1 MQKRPCNRLKIDA
14 GQLHPRKRK
23 GIIRNARR
31 KPGVIL
37 YKNGADVLVNT
48 TSGQTRPLI
57 RRVRDFIKGEVV
69 LTAAVVLALLSAI
82 AVPPDAGYVGYID
95 WDTLALLFSLMA
107 VTKGLQML
115 GLFDAL
121 GAALLRRTATTRR
134 MVLALVALPFFFSM
148 LITND
153 VSLITFVPFALTVL
167 RMAGQDRLVIPT
179 VVLQTAAANLGSML
193 TPMGNPQNLYLYNRS
208 GMGFGAF
215 CALMLPY
222 VALSGVCIGVLCV
235 LPRSVP
241 VHTDLPSIELGDK
254 RKMAL
259 FAVGG
264 LLCLGCIAKL
274 LPPLGVAALTAV
286 VLLLIDRPLLAKIDY
301 SLLGTFI
308 AFFVFIGNMGR
319 IESFQNFLSG
329 ILAGHEV
336 AVAVLASQIISN
348 VPAALL
354 LSGYSSAWPQLI
366 VGCNLGGLGTLIA
379 SMASLISYKLVAK
392 QYPEKRPRYFLWFTL
407 CNVGLLVL
415 LLAESLVV

>member
-1 MQKRPCNRLKIDA
+1 MELTGWGR
-14 GQLHPRKRK
+14 
-23 GIIRNARR
+23 
-31 KPGVIL
+31 
-37 YKNGADVLVNT
+37 VLLWL
-48 TSGQTRPLI
+48 QRAKA
-57 RRVRDFIKGEVV
+57 FIKSEVV
-69 LTAAVVLALLSAI
+69 LTVAVVLAILSSI
-82 AVPPDAGYVGYID
+82 AVPPDAAWAGYID

-107 VTKGLQML
+107 VTKGLQGL

-121 GAALLRRTATTRR
+121 GAALLRRMAATRQ
-134 MVLALVALPFFFSM
+134 MVLVLVFLPFVFSM

-167 RMAGQDRLVIPT
+167 HMAGQDRLVIPT

-208 GMGFGAF
+208 GMSFGAF

-222 VALSGVCIGVLCV
+222 VVLSGVCIAVLCV

-241 VHTDLPSIELGDK
+241 VHTALPATPLGDK

-259 FAVGG
+259 CGVGA
-264 LLCLGCIAKL
+264 LLCLGCIAKV
-274 LPPLGVAALTAV
+274 LPPLGVAAVTAV
-286 VLLLIDRPLLAKIDY
+286 VLIISDRPLLARIDY

-336 AVAVLASQIISN
+336 AVAVLASQVISN

-392 QYPEKRPRYFLWFTL
+392 QHPEMRPKYFAWFTL
-407 CNVGLLVL
+407 CNVGLLAL
-415 LLAESLVV
+415 LLVESLFV

>member
-1 MQKRPCNRLKIDA
+1 M
-14 GQLHPRKRK
+14 
-23 GIIRNARR
+23 
-31 KPGVIL
+31 PGVIL
-37 YKNGADVLVNT
+37 YKNGADVLVKTENEQ
-48 TSGQTRPLI
+48 SLAQ
-57 RRVRDFIKGEVV
+57 RVKAFIKGEVV
-69 LTAAVVLALLSAI
+69 LTVAVVLALLSAI
-82 AVPPDAGYVGYID
+82 AVPPDAEYAGYID

-208 GMGFGAF
+208 GMGFGEF
-215 CALMLPY
+215 CTLMLPY
-222 VALSGVCIGVLCV
+222 VALSGVCIAVLCV
-235 LPRSVP
+235 LPRSAA
-241 VHTDLPSIELGDK
+241 VHTDLPRIQLGDK
-254 RKMAL
+254 RRMAL
-259 FAVGG
+259 FALGG

-286 VLLLIDRPLLAKIDY
+286 VLVLFDRPLLAKIDY

-336 AVAVLASQIISN
+336 AVAVLASQVISN

-392 QYPEKRPRYFLWFTL
+392 QYPDKRPRYFFWFTF

>member
-1 MQKRPCNRLKIDA
+1 M
-14 GQLHPRKRK
+14 
-23 GIIRNARR
+23 
-31 KPGVIL
+31 PGVIL
-37 YKNGADVLVNT
+37 YKNGADVLVKT
-48 TSGQTRPLI
+48 ASGQTLSPAL
-57 RRVRDFIKGEVV
+57 RVRNFIKGEVV
-69 LTAAVVLALLSAI
+69 LTVAVVLALLSAI
-82 AVPPDAGYVGYID
+82 AVPPDAEYAGYID

-208 GMGFGAF
+208 GMGFGEF
-215 CALMLPY
+215 CTLMLPY
-222 VALSGVCIGVLCV
+222 VALSGVCIAVLCV
-235 LPRSVP
+235 LPRSAA
-241 VHTDLPSIELGDK
+241 VHTDLPRIQLGDK
-254 RKMAL
+254 RRMAL
-259 FAVGG
+259 FALGG

-286 VLLLIDRPLLAKIDY
+286 VLVLFDRPLLAKIDY

-336 AVAVLASQIISN
+336 AVAVLASQVISN

-392 QYPEKRPRYFLWFTL
+392 QYPDKRPRYFFWFTV

>member
-1 MQKRPCNRLKIDA
+1 MELTGWGR
-14 GQLHPRKRK
+14 
-23 GIIRNARR
+23 
-31 KPGVIL
+31 
-37 YKNGADVLVNT
+37 VLLWL
-48 TSGQTRPLI
+48 QRAKA
-57 RRVRDFIKGEVV
+57 FIKSEVV
-69 LTAAVVLALLSAI
+69 LTVAVVLAILSSI
-82 AVPPDAGYVGYID
+82 AVPPDAAWAGYVD
-95 WDTLALLFSLMA
+95 WDTLALLFSLMT
-107 VTKGLQML
+107 VTKGLQGL

-121 GAALLRRTATTRR
+121 GAALLRRMAATRQ
-134 MVLALVALPFFFSM
+134 MVLVLVFLPFVFSM

-167 RMAGQDRLVIPT
+167 HMAGQDRLVIPT

-208 GMGFGAF
+208 GMSFGAF

-222 VALSGVCIGVLCV
+222 VVLSGVCIAVLCV

-241 VHTDLPSIELGDK
+241 VHTDLPATPLGDK

-259 FAVGG
+259 CGVGA
-264 LLCLGCIAKL
+264 LLCLGCIAKV
-274 LPPLGVAALTAV
+274 LPPLGVAAVTAV
-286 VLLLIDRPLLAKIDY
+286 VLIIGDRPLLARIDY

-336 AVAVLASQIISN
+336 AVAVLASQVISN

-392 QYPEKRPRYFLWFTL
+392 QHPEMRPKYFAWFTL
-407 CNVGLLVL
+407 CNVGLLAL
-415 LLAESLVV
+415 LLVESLFV

>member
-1 MQKRPCNRLKIDA
+1 MLLWLQRAKA
-14 GQLHPRKRK
+14 
-23 GIIRNARR
+23 
-31 KPGVIL
+31 
-37 YKNGADVLVNT
+37 
-48 TSGQTRPLI
+48 
-57 RRVRDFIKGEVV
+57 FIKSEVV
-69 LTAAVVLALLSAI
+69 LTVAVVLAILSSI
-82 AVPPDAGYVGYID
+82 AVPPDAAWAGYID
-95 WDTLALLFSLMA
+95 WATLALLFSLMT
-107 VTKGLQML
+107 VTKGLQGL

-121 GAALLRRTATTRR
+121 GAALLRRMAATRQ
-134 MVLALVALPFFFSM
+134 MVLVLVFLPFVFSM

-167 RMAGQDRLVIPT
+167 HMAGQDRLVIPT

-208 GMGFGAF
+208 GMSFGAF

-222 VALSGVCIGVLCV
+222 VVLSGVCIAVLCV

-241 VHTDLPSIELGDK
+241 VHTDLPATPLGDK

-259 FAVGG
+259 CGVGA
-264 LLCLGCIAKL
+264 LLCLGCIAKV
-274 LPPLGVAALTAV
+274 LPPLGVAAVTAV
-286 VLLLIDRPLLAKIDY
+286 VLIIGDRPLLARIDY

-336 AVAVLASQIISN
+336 AVAVLASQVISN

-392 QYPEKRPRYFLWFTL
+392 QHPEMRPKYFAWFTL
-407 CNVGLLVL
+407 CNVGLLAL
-415 LLAESLVV
+415 LLVESLFV

>member
-1 MQKRPCNRLKIDA
+1 MKATGWGR
-14 GQLHPRKRK
+14 
-23 GIIRNARR
+23 
-31 KPGVIL
+31 
-37 YKNGADVLVNT
+37 VLLAWQRIKAFV
-48 TSGQTRPLI
+48 
-57 RRVRDFIKGEVV
+57 KGEVV
-69 LTAAVVLALLSAI
+69 LSAAIVLALLSAI
-82 AVPPDAGYVGYID
+82 AVPPDAAWAGYID

-107 VTKGLQML
+107 VTKGLQQL

-121 GAALLRRTATTRR
+121 GASLLRRMATTRR
-134 MVLALVALPFFFSM
+134 MVLVLVFLPFVFSM

-167 RMAGQDRLVIPT
+167 HMAGQDRLVIPT

-208 GMGFGAF
+208 GMNFGEF

-222 VALSGVCIGVLCV
+222 VVVSGVCIGVLGA

-241 VHTDLPSIELGDK
+241 VHADLPETRLGDK
-254 RKMAL
+254 RKLA
-259 FAVGG
+259 FCAV
-264 LLCLGCIAKL
+264 GCIAKV

-286 VLLLIDRPLLAKIDY
+286 VLIIGDRKLLAKIDY

-336 AVAVLASQIISN
+336 AVAVLASQVISN

-392 QYPEKRPRYFLWFTL
+392 QYPELRPKYFLWFTL
-407 CNVGLLVL
+407 CNVGLLAL
-415 LLAESLVV
+415 LLVESLFV

>member
-1 MQKRPCNRLKIDA
+1 M
-14 GQLHPRKRK
+14 
-23 GIIRNARR
+23 
-31 KPGVIL
+31 IL
-37 YKNGADVLVNT
+37 YENGADVLVELT
-48 TSGQTRPLI
+48 IYGRILCWLQ
-57 RRVRDFIKGEVV
+57 RVKKFVKGEVV
-69 LTAAVVLALLSAI
+69 LSAAIVLALLSAI
-82 AVPPDAGYVGYID
+82 AVPPDAAWAGYID

-107 VTKGLQML
+107 VTKGLQQL

-121 GAALLRRTATTRR
+121 GASLLRRMATTRR
-134 MVLALVALPFFFSM
+134 MVLVLVFLPFFFSM

-167 RMAGQDRLVIPT
+167 HMAGQDRLVIPT

-208 GMGFGAF
+208 GMSFGEF

-222 VALSGVCIGVLCV
+222 VVVSGVCIGVLGA

-241 VHTDLPSIELGDK
+241 VHADLPETQLGDK
-254 RKMAL
+254 RKLAL
-259 FAVGG
+259 CAVGAV
-264 LLCLGCIAKL
+264 LCLGCIAKI

-286 VLLLIDRPLLAKIDY
+286 MLIIGDRKLLAKIDY

-336 AVAVLASQIISN
+336 TVAVLASQVISN

-354 LSGYSSAWPQLI
+354 LSGYSSAWSRLI

-392 QYPEKRPRYFLWFTL
+392 QHPEMRPKYFLWFTL
-407 CNVGLLVL
+407 CNVGLLAL
-415 LLAESLVV
+415 LLVESLFV

>member
-1 MQKRPCNRLKIDA
+1 MELTGWGR
-14 GQLHPRKRK
+14 
-23 GIIRNARR
+23 
-31 KPGVIL
+31 
-37 YKNGADVLVNT
+37 VLLWL
-48 TSGQTRPLI
+48 QRAKA
-57 RRVRDFIKGEVV
+57 FIKSEVV
-69 LTAAVVLALLSAI
+69 LTVAVVLAILSSI
-82 AVPPDAGYVGYID
+82 AVPPDAAWAGYID
-95 WDTLALLFSLMA
+95 WGTLALLFSLMA
-107 VTKGLQML
+107 VTKGLQGL

-121 GAALLRRTATTRR
+121 GAALLRRMAATRQ
-134 MVLALVALPFFFSM
+134 MVLVLVFLPFVFSM

-167 RMAGQDRLVIPT
+167 HMAGQDRLVIPT

-222 VALSGVCIGVLCV
+222 VVLSGVCIAVLCV

-241 VHTDLPSIELGDK
+241 VHTDLPATPLGDK

-259 FAVGG
+259 CGVGA
-264 LLCLGCIAKL
+264 LLCLGCIAKV
-274 LPPLGVAALTAV
+274 LPPLGVAAVTAV
-286 VLLLIDRPLLAKIDY
+286 VLIISDRPLLARIDY

-336 AVAVLASQIISN
+336 AVAVLASQVISN

-392 QYPEKRPRYFLWFTL
+392 QHPEMRPRYFAWFTL
-407 CNVGLLVL
+407 CNVGLLAL
-415 LLAESLVV
+415 LLVESLFV

>member
-1 MQKRPCNRLKIDA
+1 M
-14 GQLHPRKRK
+14 
-23 GIIRNARR
+23 
-31 KPGVIL
+31 PGVIL
-37 YKNGADVLVNT
+37 YKNGADVLVKTENEQ
-48 TSGQTRPLI
+48 SLAQ
-57 RRVRDFIKGEVV
+57 RVKAFIKGEVV
-69 LTAAVVLALLSAI
+69 LTVAVVLALLSAI
-82 AVPPDAGYVGYID
+82 AVPPDAEYAGYID

-208 GMGFGAF
+208 GMGFGEF

-222 VALSGVCIGVLCV
+222 VALSGVCIAVLCV
-235 LPRSVP
+235 LPRSAA
-241 VHTDLPSIELGDK
+241 VHTDLPRIQLGDK
-254 RKMAL
+254 RRMAL
-259 FAVGG
+259 FALGG

-286 VLLLIDRPLLAKIDY
+286 VLVLFDRPLLAKIDY

-336 AVAVLASQIISN
+336 AVAVLASQVISN

-392 QYPEKRPRYFLWFTL
+392 QYPDKRPRYFFWFTF